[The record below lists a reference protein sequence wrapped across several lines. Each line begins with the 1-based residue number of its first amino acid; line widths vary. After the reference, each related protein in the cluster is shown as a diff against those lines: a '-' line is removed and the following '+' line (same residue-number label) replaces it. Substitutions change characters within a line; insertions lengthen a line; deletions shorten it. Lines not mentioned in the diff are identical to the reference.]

1 MKRIMPL
8 AVVGL
13 LSVVGC
19 TKTVYVTTSE
29 APGITNAPGKL
40 RSGFTVNG
48 YTIERGAKL
57 TDANLA
63 GADLAGADLEGA
75 YLAGADLTGANLYG
89 ATMPKGWEGIVAA
102 Y

>member
-40 RSGFTVNG
+40 RNGFTVNG

-63 GADLAGADLEGA
+63 GADLAGANLFEA
-75 YLAGADLTGANLYG
+75 SLYGANLNG
-89 ATMPKGWEGIVAA
+89 ATMPDGTK
-102 Y
+102 YP